1 MKKILFIH
9 NKYRHIGGEDTAV
22 NQEIA
27 LLKEVYDVKVIIFE
41 NTIKNYFWQTLYFLT
56 NKNILNL

>member
-27 LLKEVYDVKVIIFE
+27 LLKEVYDVKVIILKTQLKITFGKHC
-41 NTIKNYFWQTLYFLT
+41 IF
-56 NKNILNL
+56 

>member
-41 NTIKNYFWQTLYFLT
+41 NTIKNAS
-56 NKNILNL
+56 